1 MNKCRAPDF
10 PVLSESGKSV
20 EVGGPSMPYPRAA
33 YYMFGVIAVIL
44 VGFWP
49 SYFAVAPAA
58 PWQFHAHGMAASLWV
73 LMVTGQS
80 WTAQRKAQLPL
91 HRAVGMTSL
100 FLFPFLIGG
109 LAAIIDRQSRD
120 FIGGD
125 PVNLLYGPGFM
136 IGTMVAIAA
145 YVTVY
150 FRALK
155 YRRKVWVHAG
165 YMLSTP
171 LILFESPF
179 SRVLGR
185 YVPGFIARSPTD
197 FTGIMPSILW
207 SMALELAIIA
217 VIWWRVG
224 ERAKPFLVT
233 AAFITVEMLA
243 MGFAS
248 DVPALRQ
255 VDSFIGHL
263 PHATI
268 VLTGFAIGALTSWAG
283 WNAGKRPTVPVA
295 AAQPA

>member
-1 MNKCRAPDF
+1 
-10 PVLSESGKSV
+10 
-20 EVGGPSMPYPRAA
+20 MPYPRAP
-33 YYMFGVIAVIL
+33 YYMLGVIAVIL
-44 VGFWP
+44 IGFWP

-73 LMVTGQS
+73 LMVTLQS
-80 WTAQRKAQLPL
+80 WTAQRKPQLPL
-91 HRAVGMTSL
+91 HRAVGMASL

-120 FIGGD
+120 FVGGD

-136 IGTMVAIAA
+136 IGTMVAMAA

-179 SRVLGR
+179 SRAASFVFPPFHVNG
-185 YVPGFIARSPTD
+185 PAEFPK
-197 FTGIMPSILW
+197 IMASIEW
-207 SMALELAIIA
+207 SLAIELAIIG
-217 VIWWRVG
+217 VIWWRVR
-224 ERAKPFLVT
+224 ERASPFLVT
-233 AAFITVEMLA
+233 AGFIVVEMIA
-243 MGFAS
+243 MGFSSNVA
-248 DVPALRQ
+248 ALRQ
-255 VDSFIGHL
+255 FDSFIGHL

-268 VLTGFAIGALTSWAG
+268 VLTGLAIGALTSWAG
-283 WNAGKRPTVPVA
+283 WNAGKRPTVPVSA
-295 AAQPA
+295 VAQPA